1 MVIIRLRFVIIKKEN
16 GDIHIYIY
24 TEEEAVGPAFWQPT
38 MFSGFV
44 CFERLCVGSVS
55 VGRSFG
61 AHACMFLFPT
71 TTSALTCFKPGG
83 LFINTGFVYKHA
95 LRYTVLSTF

>member
-1 MVIIRLRFVIIKKEN
+1 MC
-16 GDIHIYIY
+16 IYIYAQRMYIYMY

-38 MFSGFV
+38 IFSVLYVSKGCAWV
-44 CFERLCVGSVS
+44 SVS

-71 TTSALTCFKPGG
+71 TTSALDCFKPGG
-83 LFINTGFVYKHA
+83 LFINTGFVHKH
-95 LRYTVLSTF
+95 S